1 MDNLKGG
8 LHIKNMEAVG
18 HANEA
23 EEAMLK
29 RKTQLREFVLE
40 WSNTQ
45 TAAVPEHVFE
55 RLEPHDQITKL
66 TVRGYGGAQSPSWMW
81 KQNCKLETLVLDNCS
96 KWCTLPRLAMFIL
109 ILRN

>member
-8 LHIKNMEAVG
+8 LHIKNMEDVG

-55 RLEPHDQITKL
+55 RLEPYDQITKL
-66 TVRGYGGAQSPSWMW
+66 TVKGYGGA
-81 KQNCKLETLVLDNCS
+81 
-96 KWCTLPRLAMFIL
+96 
-109 ILRN
+109 